1 LVEVEEEPKIVAID
15 GKTSRG
21 SKRNKTDR
29 DAVTG
34 MHTGMSLF
42 DGPGVVSVG
51 SGGRRKDE

>member
-1 LVEVEEEPKIVAID
+1 VKILAID
-15 GKTSRG
+15 GKTNLG

-29 DAVTG
+29 EAVKG

-42 DGPGVVSVG
+42 DGPGAVPVG